1 MKEGNFDDGIPCK
14 VILVGDSS
22 VGKTSIINSYL
33 NHIPERLKPTIGA
46 SFAKKLEIIDNY
58 HISFDIWDTAGQERF
73 RAVNNIFYKEA
84 YVCILVYDITNLE
97 TFENIKSFW
106 YNCVK
111 ESTSYE
117 IIFGVVGNK
126 IDLYE
131 EQKVDEEKVKKYC
144 ESIDAIFHL
153 TSAKENT
160 YIDELFFK
168 LGQKFINSNLFKFLL
183 SKNTE
188 SKNKKL
194 ELQNKNK
201 EIKKKFC

>member
-1 MKEGNFDDGIPCK
+1 MEEGNYDDGIPCK
-14 VILVGDSS
+14 VILVGDSG
-22 VGKTSIINSYL
+22 VGKTSIIDSYL
-33 NHIPERLKPTIGA
+33 KRFPEKIKPTIGA

-58 HISFDIWDTAGQERF
+58 QISFDIWDTAGQERF
-73 RAVNNIFYKEA
+73 RAINNIFYKEA
-84 YVCILVYDITNLE
+84 YVCIMVYDITNLE

-111 ESTSYE
+111 ESSSGE

-131 EQKVDEEKVKKYC
+131 EEKVNEEKVKKYC

-160 YIDELFFK
+160 YIDELFSK
-168 LGQKFINSNLFKFLL
+168 LGQKFIKSNLFNFLL
-183 SKNTE
+183 SKNIETKNTKLE
-188 SKNKKL
+188 LKNKK
-194 ELQNKNK
+194 QKNCCK
-201 EIKKKFC
+201 